1 MASNLDKKN
10 ELLDF
15 IHAKVHSFT
24 EALFCFGLYMKKIV
38 PVWRVNCRLP
48 FFCHLLTG
56 GRKFRFS
63 LFPVLI
69 KNATWNNAIF
79 KFVK

>member
-1 MASNLDKKN
+1 MASNLDKTN

-15 IHAKVHSFT
+15 MHAKVHSFYRSSVLLWFVH
-24 EALFCFGLYMKKIV
+24 EIICSSLKGKLFAS
-38 PVWRVNCRLP
+38 

-56 GRKFRFS
+56 DRKFRFS

>member
-1 MASNLDKKN
+1 MWQKNLDKTN

-15 IHAKVHSFT
+15 IHAKVHSFYRSSVLLWFVH
-24 EALFCFGLYMKKIV
+24 EK
-38 PVWRVNCRLP
+38 NCSSLKCKLSP
-48 FFCHLLTG
+48 SPFCHLPTG

-69 KNATWNNAIF
+69 KNAT
-79 KFVK
+79 